1 MKKIFITTSIIIVMA
16 LTAIKATAL
25 PKVTMIDYTPGNTPE
40 YIEKT
45 FKSNNLEYADDRRI
59 SKELSKYI
67 GMFNFGTFLIEE
79 NDEKALVSIY
89 KGKPIF
95 GARVKE
101 SIK

>member
-1 MKKIFITTSIIIVMA
+1 MKKTMIIAIIATILA
-16 LTAIKATAL
+16 LAAVKATAL
-25 PKVTMIDYTPGNTPE
+25 PRITMIDYNCGNTPE

-45 FKSNNLEYADDRRI
+45 LKSNSLEYANERRI

-79 NDEKALVSIY
+79 NDEKALISIY

-95 GARVKE
+95 GARVQD
-101 SIK
+101 IK